1 MNKKI
6 LMVVAN
12 QGFRDE
18 EYLYPRE
25 VFENNGVEIKT
36 ASLNGGQ
43 ALGISGTKV
52 NTDFKV
58 EDININDFDGV
69 LFVGGAGI
77 VSLVNDPALIKLSQ
91 DFYANEKKLVTA
103 ICAAPAI
110 LANAG
115 LLEGKKATSTPSM
128 IGVIK
133 ENGAIYNNNKIE
145 IDGRIITADG
155 PASAKEFGEV
165 IASVLK

>member
-1 MNKKI
+1 
-6 LMVVAN
+6 MVVAN

-25 VFENNGVEIKT
+25 VLENNGVEIKT

-43 ALGISGTKV
+43 ALGISGTIV

-58 EDININDFDGV
+58 EDIDINDYDGV

-77 VSLVNDPALIKLSQ
+77 VPLVNDPALIKLAQ
-91 DFYANEKKLVTA
+91 DFYSNESKLVTA

-115 LLEGKKATSTPSM
+115 LLDSRKATSTPSM
-128 IGVIK
+128 IVVIK
-133 ENGAIYNNNKIE
+133 KNGAIYNNNNIE

-155 PASAKEFGEV
+155 PVSAKEFGKV
-165 IASVLK
+165 IANVLK